1 MRRLTLALLLALA
14 VAAPALAGD
23 VDRKRS
29 IDARI
34 AQLQGGLARQRGQEN
49 ALRSSIADV
58 TSRIRSLEA
67 RVGDVSLRLRT
78 LEEDL
83 ALHEARLRKLSALYT
98 LQTKRLE
105 TLKRQHKL
113 AVKRLDDRLIDIY
126 ESDDVT
132 SLDIILGSASI
143 ADALDQIDYMRAIA
157 EQDKRIARAVAVAKR
172 QVTEARVRTAR
183 VRATVHQATRAI
195 EIRTSQTR
203 EVRNELVGAKS
214 DLSASKQEKLDNL
227 SQLTAAEREQVDEID
242 ALQAQSATLA
252 AEIRAA
258 QARAAARAAAA
269 RADAARAPAAESSA
283 AQPSSSSPS
292 SVAAPAP
299 LPTQSASGLSWP
311 VSGPV
316 TSPFGWRWG
325 RMHEGIDIAV
335 PYGTPIGAAAPGTV
349 IYCGWMSGYGNLVVI
364 DHGGGL
370 STAYAHQ
377 SSIAAGCGQSV
388 GRGETIGYVGS
399 TGHSTG
405 PHLHFEV
412 RVNGSPVDPLG
423 YL

>member
-14 VAAPALAGD
+14 LAAPALAGD
-23 VDRKRS
+23 ADRKRS

-34 AQLQGGLARQRGQEN
+34 ARLQGGLAKQRRQED
-49 ALRSSIADV
+49 ALRGSIADV
-58 TSRIRSLEA
+58 TTRIRSLEA
-67 RVGDVSLRLRT
+67 QVGDVSLRLQT

-83 ALHEARLRKLSALYT
+83 ALHETRLRKLTDLYE
-98 LQTKRLE
+98 LQTKRFVA
-105 TLKRQHKL
+105 LKRQHKL
-113 AVKRLDDRLIDIY
+113 AVERLNNRLIDIY

-132 SLDIILGSASI
+132 SLDIVLGAASI
-143 ADALDQIDYMRAIA
+143 ADALDKIDYMRAIA
-157 EQDKRIARAVAVAKR
+157 DQDRRIARAVAVAKR
-172 QVTEARVRTAR
+172 QVTVARARTAR

-214 DLSASKQEKLDNL
+214 DLSTSKQEKLEDL

-242 ALQAQSATLA
+242 ALAVQSANLA
-252 AEIRAA
+252 AQIRAA
-258 QARAAARAAAA
+258 QARAAAAREAAARAAAA
-269 RADAARAPAAESSA
+269 
-283 AQPSSSSPS
+283 QPESSSSSS

-299 LPTQSASGLSWP
+299 PTTQSASGLSWP

-325 RMHEGIDIAV
+325 RMHEGIDIAAA
-335 PYGTPIGAAAPGTV
+335 YGTPIGAAAAGTV

-388 GRGETIGYVGS
+388 GRSQTIGYVGS

-412 RVNGSPVDPLG
+412 RINGSPVDPLG